1 MLHEG
6 MLCDLIQGH
15 GHRGPKVAKMTHF
28 KIFFTS
34 IHVIKRL
41 MVKYSKTVLKNSLDL
56 FLIVFLLRH
65 YMTVKVR
72 LLQQL
77 QSTAQHLKY
86 LHILVGELT
95 IALFL
100 QYTAQLFVPNLI
112 TDLLSMAL
120 QENHIFLN

>member
-1 MLHEG
+1 VLHEG

-15 GHRGPKVAKMTHF
+15 CYRGPKVAKMAHF
-28 KIFFTS
+28 KIFSTS

-41 MVKYSKTVLKNSLDL
+41 MVKYSKTVLKNSPLDL

-77 QSTAQHLKY
+77 QSTAQHN
-86 LHILVGELT
+86 LT
-95 IALFL
+95 LEDAVKLALNKPL
-100 QYTAQLFVPNLI
+100 WR
-112 TDLLSMAL
+112 LLSASGAT
-120 QENHIFLN
+120 H